1 MQLLYS
7 VQFNT
12 DIIMTMIMIITST
25 DGVALMAVQSVT
37 VTDGWI
43 DLYL

>member
-1 MQLLYS
+1 MP
-7 VQFNT
+7 FINT
-12 DIIMTMIMIITST
+12 DIIMIITSS

-43 DLYL
+43 YLYL